1 MSHKEIAVS
10 FLQMAGSGQ
19 VREAYEKYV
28 SSDFKHHNVWYPGDR
43 ESLLKGM
50 EESHENLPHKV
61 FEVQFA
67 FEGDSKVAVYSKFK
81 LNPEA
86 PEMVVCHIVR
96 FEGDLIAE
104 MWDIGQEIPVDSP
117 NKNGAF

>member
-1 MSHKEIAVS
+1 MSHTEIAIS

-28 SSDFKHHNVWYPGDR
+28 SPDFKHHNVWYTGDR

-50 EESHENLPHKV
+50 EESHVNLPHKV
-61 FEVQFA
+61 FTVKFA
-67 FEGDSKVAVYSKFK
+67 FEGEDRVAVYSSFK
-81 LNPEA
+81 INPEA
-86 PEMVVCHIVR
+86 SEMVVCHILR
-96 FEGDLIAE
+96 FEGDLIVE

-117 NKNGAF
+117 NENGAF